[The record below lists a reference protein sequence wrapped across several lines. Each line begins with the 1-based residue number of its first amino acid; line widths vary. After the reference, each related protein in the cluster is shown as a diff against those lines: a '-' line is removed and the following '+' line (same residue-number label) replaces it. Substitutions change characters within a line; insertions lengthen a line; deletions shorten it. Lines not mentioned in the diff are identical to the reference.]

1 MPILRISL
9 DWIVYISYS
18 NLDLCQWLKVLVLW
32 IFCSLLGGLC
42 PPRTLL
48 NVSKT
53 TKKLDKIAE
62 IFVLSFVE
70 IAIVVTLLALAI
82 LEQVSKYRN
91 TLVGNFVI
99 ALGNNNRVAKVWLH
113 IVLSIK

>member
-1 MPILRISL
+1 M
-9 DWIVYISYS
+9 
-18 NLDLCQWLKVLVLW
+18 
-32 IFCSLLGGLC
+32 
-42 PPRTLL
+42 
-48 NVSKT
+48 SKT

-99 ALGNNNRVAKVWLH
+99 ALGNNNRVAKGMVIHCAIYKVRSLL
-113 IVLSIK
+113 V

>member
-1 MPILRISL
+1 MAKSIDFYGFFVVYWGAMSPTHSL
-9 DWIVYISYS
+9 KCV
-18 NLDLCQWLKVLVLW
+18 
-32 IFCSLLGGLC
+32 
-42 PPRTLL
+42 
-48 NVSKT
+48 KT

-99 ALGNNNRVAKVWLH
+99 ALGNNNRVAKVWLY